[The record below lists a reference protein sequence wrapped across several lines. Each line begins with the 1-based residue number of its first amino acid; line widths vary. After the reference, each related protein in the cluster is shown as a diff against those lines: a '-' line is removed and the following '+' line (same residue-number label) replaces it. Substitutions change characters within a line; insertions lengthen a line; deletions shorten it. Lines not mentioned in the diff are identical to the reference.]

1 MCMYQTTELAELK
14 REIDV
19 SSITVMDSDTA
30 LTVIDRTTRPNTSK
44 DTEELNNTVSVKILT
59 ELCAD
64 TCQLITRFMWG
75 RRNEN
80 SYF

>member
-1 MCMYQTTELAELK
+1 MYQTTELAELK

-19 SSITVMDSDTA
+19 SSITVMDFDTA
-30 LTVIDRTTRPNTSK
+30 LTVVDGTARQNTSK
-44 DTEELNNTVSVKILT
+44 DIGELNNTVSIKILT

-64 TCQLITRFMWG
+64 ICQLITRFMWG